1 MGQWGSA
8 AALDLG
14 GTRTRLAVRGAGLVC
29 DEPSVVAAD
38 RDTGEILS
46 VGQAARD
53 ALGLG
58 SGARAA
64 LRPLHGGRIADGA
77 AAEALVRALLR
88 RARTGPL
95 RRPRLLMSVHTG
107 ATDVDERALIDVG
120 IQSGARRVWLMEAPL
135 AAALGAGLD
144 VRAAEGRLVVDLG
157 SGAADAAV
165 IALGGVVAS
174 ACTTDGGGDAFDAAL
189 IRHVRKTYPLLIG
202 ARTAETVKCAIGTV
216 APEPDGPDRAVPG
229 RSLETGLPRSLA
241 LSPAETAAAYAPV
254 AETVAET
261 IAAVLARTPP
271 ELAADVGRTGVLL
284 TGGGSRLRGLDGF
297 LAARLDLPVT
307 VAEEPELCVVRGLE
321 AALPS
326 LTRRQDGPLSLA
338 RRQAGA

>member
-64 LRPLHGGRIADGA
+64 LRPLCGGRIADGA

-120 IQSGARRVWLMEAPL
+120 LQAGARRVWLMEAPL

-241 LSPAETAAAYAPV
+241 LSPAETAVAYAPV

-338 RRQAGA
+338 RRQAGT

>member
-1 MGQWGSA
+1 MGLWDSA

-14 GTRTRLAVRGAGLVC
+14 GTQTRLALRGAGLVL

-38 RDTGEILS
+38 RDTGETLS

-53 ALGLG
+53 ALGRTP
-58 SGARAA
+58 GARAA
-64 LRPLHGGRIADGA
+64 LRPVREGRIADAA

-88 RARTGPL
+88 RARPGPL
-95 RRPRLLMSVHTG
+95 WRPRLLMSIHTG

-120 IQSGARRVWLMEAPL
+120 LQTGARRVWLMEAPL

-144 VRAAEGRLVVDLG
+144 IHAPEGRLVADLG
-157 SGAADAAV
+157 SGVIDAAV
-165 IALGGVVAS
+165 IALGGVVTS

-189 IRHVRKTYPLLIG
+189 IRHVRRSYPLLIG
-202 ARTAETVKCAIGTV
+202 ARTAETIKRAIGTV
-216 APEPDGPDRAVPG
+216 TPEPDGPDWTVPG
-229 RSLETGLPRSLA
+229 RSLETGLPRSLD
-241 LSPAETAAAYAPV
+241 LSPAETATAYAPA
-254 AETVAET
+254 AEAAAET

-271 ELAADVGRTGVLL
+271 ELAADVGRTGILL
-284 TGGGSRLRGLDGF
+284 TGGGSRLRGLDVF
-297 LAARLDLPVT
+297 LSGRLGLPVS

-326 LTRRQDGPLSLA
+326 LARRQEGPLSLA